1 MATLF
6 SWIGFQDQKAIQS
19 NNLTDCALG
28 SILSAREYS
37 KVELLVDYRSSGERT
52 LSSLKG
58 ETELAIQRLSEAY
71 KCKITP
77 HYKDINDPTNFSHVY
92 AATKDILD
100 SYPVE
105 SFSTNTVDFNA
116 TSGTPVMQMA
126 WLLVS
131 KTLAGRPLCVSP
143 KGEVSIQDFP
153 FEVRAEFI
161 PEKTKNEIREDAI
174 FERRKV
180 LHEVTFEQFRE
191 YGNIA
196 FSSETMISLYKE
208 AIKAGSH
215 ELPVCIFGEPGTEKK
230 AIAKLIHEESEY
242 AKGPFI
248 NFDCRKIER
257 FELDDKLFD
266 AKFPDEPV
274 IEKVSGGTL
283 FLENIEDLRI
293 SSQRKLVEIIK
304 NLENDL
310 LKKKKNYKN
319 FRLLFS
325 TNLKLTALM
334 RNGTIDD
341 EFYFLISSCSIRVPS
356 LDERKQD
363 TPKIAEALLKQVNK
377 TLIKAASFGEKK
389 FSEAALRFIENRK
402 WPGNIYEL
410 YTTIKRTALAT
421 EGSTILHDDIVDSI
435 LSAPREKSS
444 NESILNKRL
453 GDGFDINDVVKD
465 VRKHYVYRALE
476 HANNKKNKAAELL
489 GLPNRQTLT
498 HWLEKFEEEELEN

>member
-6 SWIGFQDQKAIQS
+6 SWLGIRDQKAIQS
-19 NNLTDCALG
+19 NQLKDCALG
-28 SILSAREYS
+28 SILSARKYS
-37 KVELLVDYRSSGERT
+37 KVELLVDYRIAGERK
-52 LSSLKG
+52 LSSLKK
-58 ETELAIQRLSEAY
+58 ETELAIQKLSNAY
-71 KCKITP
+71 ECKITP

-92 AATKDILD
+92 AATKDILE

-143 KGEVSIQDFP
+143 KGEVTVQDFP

-161 PEKTKNEIREDAI
+161 PEKTKNEIRKDAI
-174 FERRKV
+174 FERKKV
-180 LHEVTFEQFRE
+180 LHEVTFEQFNE

-215 ELPVCIFGEPGTEKK
+215 ELPVCVFGEPGTEKK
-230 AIAKLIHEESEY
+230 AIAKLIHDESEY
-242 AKGPFI
+242 AKGPFVT
-248 NFDCRKIER
+248 FDCRRIEK
-257 FELDDKLFD
+257 FELDDTLFN
-266 AKFPDEPV
+266 AKFPKDPV
-274 IEKVSGGTL
+274 IDRASGGTL

-304 NLENDL
+304 NLEHDL
-310 LKKKKNYKN
+310 LKKEKSDKN

-325 TNLKLTALM
+325 TNLKLTELM

-356 LDERKQD
+356 LGERKQD
-363 TPKIAEALLKQVNK
+363 TSKIAEALLKQVNK

-421 EGSTILHDDIVDSI
+421 EGPTILHDDIVDSI
-435 LSAPREKSS
+435 LNAPKEKSS
-444 NESILNKRL
+444 DESILNKRL
-453 GDGFDINDVVKD
+453 GDGFDINDVLKD